1 MILKSIELENIR
13 SYKDKTVIDF
23 PYGRTLFQGD
33 IGSGKS
39 TILSA
44 VEFALFGLG
53 DIDAEHLLRVGSG
66 KGSVF
71 LEFESNK
78 QIYKVYRSLSRKRD
92 KIVQNEGYL
101 YENGTRSSYSV
112 SELKTKIL
120 EIIKINERSETKT
133 TSVVYRY
140 AVYTPQEMMKQIL
153 SSNNEKRLDILRRA
167 FGIEEYSTA
176 KRNAEKFLSGIRV
189 LLKSRKDLVADLE
202 EYRSNL
208 TNKQE
213 LVTNS
218 KEGIEVI
225 SCYIK
230 EHEESIKVLDG
241 KLSQL
246 AKTKEELLEL
256 DLSLKSCKTNLTRY
270 EKDKASKLEEL
281 NRLARD
287 LSRAEESL
295 KIIADLDSPY
305 KDLMSK
311 RSELTT
317 LADSALAYDRLVS
330 EKARLEAQIKNE
342 ADKLDTECSR
352 LKSEI
357 AAMNVEI
364 EYVQE
369 ATSNLDGLTER
380 EKHLSSSVMA
390 LTQLRRDFQ
399 NASDGLLQ
407 TSVRMN
413 SVESEITNEQDQIDN
428 ILRLS
433 QKQAICPCCGQKL
446 TSEHVSQMVEKFK
459 QKKTVLERDC
469 SALNDAC
476 KLFESKK
483 NEIGSKIEE
492 NEKLEMELNSLRVEI
507 SGLNTKRLAITNVS
521 EKMKEPVERLNLLVK
536 RLERNDYAEQE
547 RSQLKSVN
555 TNLESLSSAN
565 EMYANCQS
573 VLTLY
578 QNDNVEKRYLD
589 NLSIAQS
596 KAKTVDQT
604 EFVQKSIVEL
614 DKDIKQTA
622 QEIPK
627 LESSYKLKNADLELL
642 PRLESDRSRVADELS
657 EQKQQLAV
665 KISIVKEAQDNI
677 AEICK
682 KVESLRKKYEELQYM
697 DNMARWLDECFIPS
711 LDTIETYVM
720 KTINEG
726 FAHQFQKWF
735 NLLVDTPDIMVEL
748 DECFAPVIH
757 QNGHRM
763 EVDTLSGGEKTAVAM
778 AYRLA
783 LNEVIKRLAD
793 MDDNLLILDE
803 PTDGFSKEQM
813 YQLKYVFDG
822 LSASQVIIV
831 SHEKELEGFV
841 DCTCRVVKEGDCSRV
856 QALI

>member
-1 MILKSIELENIR
+1 MILRSIELENIR
-13 SYKDKTVIDF
+13 SYKDRTVIDF

-53 DIDAEHLLRVGSG
+53 DIDAEHLLRVGSAR
-66 KGSVF
+66 GSVF

-78 QIYKVYRSLSRKRD
+78 QVYKVYRSLARKRD

-101 YENGTRSSYSV
+101 YENGKRSSYAV

-120 EIIKINERSETKT
+120 DIIKINERSETKT

-176 KRNAEKFLSGIRV
+176 KRNAEKFLSGIRI

-218 KEGIEVI
+218 KKDMERI
-225 SCYIK
+225 SSLIK
-230 EHEESIKVLDG
+230 ELEDRVIVLDG
-241 KLSQL
+241 ELAQL
-246 AKTKEELLEL
+246 AKTKEQLLEI
-256 DLSLKSCKTNLTRY
+256 DLSLKSSKTHLTRY
-270 EKDKASKLEEL
+270 EKEKASKLEEL
-281 NRLARD
+281 NRLEQD

-295 KIIADLDSPY
+295 KIITDLESPY

-317 LADSALAYDRLVS
+317 LADSAMAYDRLVS
-330 EKARLEAQIKNE
+330 EKARFEAHIKSE
-342 ADKLDTECSR
+342 ADKFDAECSR
-352 LKSEI
+352 LKSDI
-357 AAMNVEI
+357 TAMNAEI
-364 EYVQE
+364 EYTQE
-369 ATSNLDGLTER
+369 ATSNLDSLSER
-380 EKHLSSSVMA
+380 EKYLSQNVAA
-390 LTQLRRDFQ
+390 LTQLRKDFQ
-399 NASDGLLQ
+399 NASDGLSQ
-407 TSVRMN
+407 TSARMK
-413 SVESEITNEQDQIDN
+413 SVENEISNEQSQIDN
-428 ILRLS
+428 ILKLS
-433 QKQAICPCCGQKL
+433 HQAVCPCCGQKL
-446 TSEHVSQMVEKFK
+446 TSEHVTQMVERFK
-459 QKKTVLERDC
+459 QKKAVLEKDC

-476 KLFESKK
+476 MLFESKR
-483 NEIGSKIEE
+483 NEVGSKIEE
-492 NEKLEMELNSLRVEI
+492 NEKLEVELNSLRVEI
-507 SGLNTKRLAITNVS
+507 SGLTAKRLAAANAS
-521 EKMKEPVERLNLLVK
+521 EKMKEAAERLKILTQK
-536 RLERNDYAEQE
+536 LESSDFAGQE
-547 RSQLKSVN
+547 KTQLRIINSE
-555 TNLESLSSAN
+555 LESLSGAKG
-565 EMYANCQS
+565 MYANCQS
-573 VLTLY
+573 VIVLY
-578 QNDNVEKRYLD
+578 QNDNIEKRYLD
-589 NLSIAQS
+589 NQSIAQS
-596 KAKTVDQT
+596 KAKTVEQT
-604 EFVQKSIVEL
+604 QFVQKSIVEL
-614 DKDIKQTA
+614 DKDINEAAEK
-622 QEIPK
+622 IPK
-627 LESSYKLKNADLELL
+627 LEASYKLKSDDLEQL
-642 PRLESDRSRVADELS
+642 PKLESERATVAEQMS
-657 EQKQQLAV
+657 EYKQQLAV
-665 KISIVKEAQDNI
+665 KSSVVKEAHENI
-677 AEICK
+677 LEICK

-697 DNMARWLDECFIPS
+697 DNMARWLDDCFIPS
-711 LDTIETYVM
+711 LDTIEALVM

-735 NLLVDTPDIMVEL
+735 NLLVDSPDIMVEL
-748 DECFAPVIH
+748 DECFAPLIH
-757 QNGHRM
+757 QNGHKM

-803 PTDGFSKEQM
+803 PTDGFSKEQV
-813 YQLKYVFDG
+813 YQLKHVFDS

-841 DCTCRVVKEGDCSRV
+841 ECTCRVSKEGDCSNV
-856 QALI
+856 SVP

>member
-53 DIDAEHLLRVGSG
+53 DIDAEHLLRVGTAR
-66 KGSVF
+66 GSVF

-101 YENGTRSSYSV
+101 YENGTRSTYSV

-120 EIIKINERSETKT
+120 DIIKINERTETKT

-153 SSNNEKRLDILRRA
+153 SSNNERRLDILRRA

-176 KRNAEKFLSGIRV
+176 KRNAEKFLSGMRV
-189 LLKSRKDLVADLE
+189 LLKSRKELVADLE

-218 KEGIEVI
+218 KKDIEII
-225 SCYIK
+225 SSLIK
-230 EHEESIKVLDG
+230 EREEMINVLDG
-241 KLSQL
+241 ELARL

-256 DLSLKSCKTNLTRY
+256 DLSLKSCKTNLSRY

-287 LSRAEESL
+287 LTRAEESL
-295 KIIADLDSPY
+295 KIISELDSPY
-305 KDLMSK
+305 KDLMAK
-311 RSELTT
+311 RSELIT
-317 LADSALAYDRLVS
+317 LADSAMTYDRLVS
-330 EKARLEAQIKNE
+330 EKARLEAQIKTE
-342 ADKLDTECSR
+342 GDKLDTECSR

-357 AAMNVEI
+357 VAMNVEI
-364 EYVQE
+364 EYAHD
-369 ATSNLDGLTER
+369 ATSNLDSLTQR
-380 EKHLSSSVMA
+380 EKYLSQNVMA
-390 LTQLRRDFQ
+390 LAQLRKDFQ
-399 NASDGLLQ
+399 NVSDGLSQ

-413 SVESEITNEQDQIDN
+413 AVESEISNEQEQIDN
-428 ILRLS
+428 ILKLS
-433 QKQAICPCCGQKL
+433 QQAVCPCCGQKL
-446 TSEHVSQMVEKFK
+446 TPQHVSQMVEKFK
-459 QKKTVLERDC
+459 QKQTVLERDC

-476 KLFESKK
+476 KVFENRK

-492 NEKLEMELNSLRVEI
+492 TEKLEMELNSIRVEI
-507 SGLNTKRLAITNVS
+507 SGLNAKRLAGDNAS
-521 EKMKEPVERLNLLVK
+521 EKMKETVEMLDLFVK
-536 RLERNDYAEQE
+536 RLESNDFAAQE
-547 RSQLKSVN
+547 KTQLISVN
-555 TNLESLSSAN
+555 SSLESLSNAN

-589 NLSIAQS
+589 NQSIAQS
-596 KAKTVDQT
+596 KAKTVEQT
-604 EFVQKSIVEL
+604 EFVQKSILEL
-614 DKDIKQTA
+614 DNDIKETA
-622 QEIPK
+622 EEIPK
-627 LESSYKLKNADLELL
+627 LESSYKLKNGDLEVL
-642 PRLESDRSRVADELS
+642 PKLESERSNLANEVS
-657 EQKQQLAV
+657 EHKQQLAV
-665 KISIVKEAQDNI
+665 KSAIVKEAQENI
-677 AEICK
+677 AEIYK
-682 KVESLRKKYEELQYM
+682 KVDFLRKKYEELQYM
-697 DNMARWLDECFIPS
+697 DIMARWLDECFIPS

-735 NLLVDTPDIMVEL
+735 NLLVDSPDIMVEL
-748 DECFAPVIH
+748 DECFAPLIH

-813 YQLKYVFDG
+813 YQLKHVFDG

-841 DCTCRVVKEGDCSRV
+841 EFTCKVIKEGDCSMVERMT
-856 QALI
+856 

>member
-1 MILKSIELENIR
+1 
-13 SYKDKTVIDF
+13 
-23 PYGRTLFQGD
+23 
-33 IGSGKS
+33 
-39 TILSA
+39 
-44 VEFALFGLG
+44 
-53 DIDAEHLLRVGSG
+53 
-66 KGSVF
+66 
-71 LEFESNK
+71 
-78 QIYKVYRSLSRKRD
+78 
-92 KIVQNEGYL
+92 
-101 YENGTRSSYSV
+101 
-112 SELKTKIL
+112 
-120 EIIKINERSETKT
+120 
-133 TSVVYRY
+133 
-140 AVYTPQEMMKQIL
+140 
-153 SSNNEKRLDILRRA
+153 
-167 FGIEEYSTA
+167 
-176 KRNAEKFLSGIRV
+176 
-189 LLKSRKDLVADLE
+189 
-202 EYRSNL
+202 
-208 TNKQE
+208 
-213 LVTNS
+213 
-218 KEGIEVI
+218 
-225 SCYIK
+225 
-230 EHEESIKVLDG
+230 
-241 KLSQL
+241 
-246 AKTKEELLEL
+246 
-256 DLSLKSCKTNLTRY
+256 
-270 EKDKASKLEEL
+270 
-281 NRLARD
+281 
-287 LSRAEESL
+287 
-295 KIIADLDSPY
+295 
-305 KDLMSK
+305 
-311 RSELTT
+311 
-317 LADSALAYDRLVS
+317 
-330 EKARLEAQIKNE
+330 
-342 ADKLDTECSR
+342 
-352 LKSEI
+352 
-357 AAMNVEI
+357 
-364 EYVQE
+364 
-369 ATSNLDGLTER
+369 
-380 EKHLSSSVMA
+380 
-390 LTQLRRDFQ
+390 
-399 NASDGLLQ
+399 
-407 TSVRMN
+407 
-413 SVESEITNEQDQIDN
+413 
-428 ILRLS
+428 
-433 QKQAICPCCGQKL
+433 
-446 TSEHVSQMVEKFK
+446 
-459 QKKTVLERDC
+459 
-469 SALNDAC
+469 
-476 KLFESKK
+476 
-483 NEIGSKIEE
+483 
-492 NEKLEMELNSLRVEI
+492 
-507 SGLNTKRLAITNVS
+507 
-521 EKMKEPVERLNLLVK
+521 MKEPVERLNLLVK

-841 DCTCRVVKEGDCSRV
+841 ECTCRVSKEGDCSKV
-856 QALI
+856 ETV

>member
-101 YENGTRSSYSV
+101 YENGSRSSYSV

-120 EIIKINERSETKT
+120 DIIKINERSETKT

-218 KEGIEVI
+218 KKDIELI
-225 SCYIK
+225 SSLIE
-230 EHEESIKVLDG
+230 EHDERIKVLDVD
-241 KLSQL
+241 LAQL
-246 AKTKEELLEL
+246 AKTKEELIEL

-270 EKDKASKLEEL
+270 EKDKANKLEEL
-281 NRLARD
+281 NRFARD

-305 KDLMSK
+305 KDLMAK

-317 LADSALAYDRLVS
+317 LADSAMAYDRLVS
-330 EKARLEAQIKNE
+330 EKARLEAQVKNE
-342 ADKLDTECSR
+342 GDKLDTECSR

-357 AAMNVEI
+357 ASMNVEI
-364 EYVQE
+364 EY
-369 ATSNLDGLTER
+369 AHDTTSNLDSLNER
-380 EKHLSSSVMA
+380 EKYLSENVMA
-390 LTQLRRDFQ
+390 LAQLRRDFQ
-399 NASDGLLQ
+399 NASDRLSQ

-413 SVESEITNEQDQIDN
+413 SVESEISNEQDQIDK
-428 ILRLS
+428 IMKLS
-433 QKQAICPCCGQKL
+433 HQALCPCCGQKL
-446 TSEHVSQMVEKFK
+446 TSEHVAQMVEKFK
-459 QKKTVLERDC
+459 QKKAVLERDC
-469 SALNDAC
+469 LALNNAC
-476 KLFESKK
+476 KVFESKR
-483 NEIGSKIEE
+483 NEIGFKIEE

-507 SGLNTKRLAITNVS
+507 SGLDAKRLAGVNAS
-521 EKMKEPVERLNLLVK
+521 EKMKQAVERLELLMK
-536 RLERNDYAEQE
+536 RLEGNDFASQE
-547 RSQLKSVN
+547 KTLLRSVN
-555 TNLESLSSAN
+555 SNLESLSNAN

-589 NLSIAQS
+589 NQSIAQS
-596 KAKTVDQT
+596 KAKTVEQT

-614 DKDIKQTA
+614 DNDIREKA
-622 QEIPK
+622 EEIPK
-627 LESSYKLKNADLELL
+627 LESAYKLKNVDLELL
-642 PRLESDRSRVADELS
+642 PKLESERSSLVDELS

-665 KISIVKEAQDNI
+665 KTSIVKEAQDNI
-677 AEICK
+677 TEICK

-697 DNMARWLDECFIPS
+697 DNMARWMDECFIPS

-735 NLLVDTPDIMVEL
+735 NLLVDSPDIMVEL

-757 QNGHRM
+757 QNGHKM

-841 DCTCRVVKEGDCSRV
+841 ECTCRVSKEGDCSRIEKV
-856 QALI
+856 G